1 MRDGMESHTGLKN
14 GSRKEITMTYQEYIN
29 LKERMTQ
36 VEQKYTK
43 AWEDAKTNG
52 IQRKKLARLANEL
65 NRLNDQLTK
74 INWRR

>member
-1 MRDGMESHTGLKN
+1 
-14 GSRKEITMTYQEYIN
+14 MTYQEYLN

-36 VEQKYTK
+36 VEQEYTK

-65 NRLNDQLTK
+65 NTLNDQLTK